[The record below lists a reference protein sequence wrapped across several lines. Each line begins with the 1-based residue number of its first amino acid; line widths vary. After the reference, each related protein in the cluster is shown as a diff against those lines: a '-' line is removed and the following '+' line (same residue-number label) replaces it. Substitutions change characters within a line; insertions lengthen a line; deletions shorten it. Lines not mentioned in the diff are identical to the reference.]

1 MKNTE
6 KNNVGVSFIH
16 RRKILRIYSLQKLF
30 FMQVFVNPIISCEIW
45 PYTSFIPDK
54 TRKHN
59 TSNIAKK
66 HATENVHIVNFLIL
80 QKASYNWR
88 TWTLFCFLFN
98 VYRWRKE
105 LLAFIS
111 PKYKNAILEI
121 ALKSL
126 ILSKLDHQM
135 SKTEYLIIQLR
146 TGFWQKVYM

>member
-54 TRKHN
+54 TRKHK

-66 HATENVHIVNFLIL
+66 HATENVHIVNFLLKSFSKENKVKFSNSWYTNIYKL
-80 QKASYNWR
+80 ISYNVIR
-88 TWTLFCFLFN
+88 KIKITVRLFDRFVFN
-98 VYRWRKE
+98 INWAYNW
-105 LLAFIS
+105 
-111 PKYKNAILEI
+111 EI
-121 ALKSL
+121 TTTFEES
-126 ILSKLDHQM
+126 H
-135 SKTEYLIIQLR
+135 
-146 TGFWQKVYM
+146 

>member
-54 TRKHN
+54 TRKHK

-66 HATENVHIVNFLIL
+66 HATENVHIVNFLFRSFSKEDFLVKISNYSEFVLFRYIL
-80 QKASYNWR
+80 FYQLQCSEEKITVRLFDRFVFNINWAYNW
-88 TWTLFCFLFN
+88 
-98 VYRWRKE
+98 
-105 LLAFIS
+105 
-111 PKYKNAILEI
+111 EI
-121 ALKSL
+121 TTTFEES
-126 ILSKLDHQM
+126 H
-135 SKTEYLIIQLR
+135 
-146 TGFWQKVYM
+146 